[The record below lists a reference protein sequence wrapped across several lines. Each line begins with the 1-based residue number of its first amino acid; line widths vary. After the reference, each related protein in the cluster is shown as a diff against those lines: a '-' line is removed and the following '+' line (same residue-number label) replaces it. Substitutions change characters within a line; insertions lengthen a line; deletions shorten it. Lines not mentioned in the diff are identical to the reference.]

1 MGCECIF
8 VLFSSKEHLQL
19 FVDYMNKQHR
29 CIKRTSETEQDNTFC
44 FLDINKTYF
53 QWCFYTLWKLHW
65 SILQEVIDF
74 HLVISLLFYLLR
86 LQTIPF
92 GSWKT
97 NRNFKKG
104 NPSVWY
110 YITINKNFLSR
121 LYVQKL
127 VHLTATKEDLL
138 IISPF
143 LGTIPSN
150 LEQKLQT
157 SFYCEIH

>member
-1 MGCECIF
+1 MGCEYIF

-19 FVDYMNKQHR
+19 FIDYMNKQHR
-29 CIKRTSETEQDNTFC
+29 CIKLTSETEQDNTFC

-65 SILQEVIDF
+65 SVLQEVIDF
-74 HLVISLLFYLLR
+74 HFVISLLFYLLR
-86 LQTIPF
+86 LHTIPF

-104 NPSVWY
+104 NPSVRY

-121 LYVQKL
+121 LYVQKQ
-127 VHLTATKEDLL
+127 VHLPATKEDLL
-138 IISPF
+138 ITTLSWNH
-143 LGTIPSN
+143 TI
-150 LEQKLQT
+150 KFKAKTAT